1 MSAWMGHARS
11 RMPRLAE
18 QAVERARL
26 TVVPRRSRAPRV
38 PFVVLVFLVLLGGVV
53 GLLMFNTHMQQMSFT
68 ATELQARAD
77 RLHATQQS
85 LQMELDE
92 LRDPQRVATRAQ
104 ALGMVPMVSPAFLR
118 LSDGKQLG
126 EAKTATPMD
135 AQRLE
140 PIPTQEPPGFKPR
153 RTGGVVDETPDM
165 NDDGVP
171 SDDLPSER
179 DTTG

>member
-1 MSAWMGHARS
+1 MSAWMGQARS

-26 TVVPRRSRAPRV
+26 TVVPRRTRAPRV
-38 PFVVLVFLVLLGGVV
+38 PFVVMVSLVLLGGVV

-85 LQMELDE
+85 LQMELDQ

-104 ALGMVPMVSPAFLR
+104 ELGMVPMVSPAFLQ
-118 LSDGKQLG
+118 LADGAKLG
-126 EAKTATPMD
+126 DPRTATPVD
-135 AQRLE
+135 GQRLE
-140 PIPTQEPPGFKPR
+140 PLPTRRPAAFGPR
-153 RTGGVVDETPDM
+153 KVQVVDETPDM

-171 SDDLPSER
+171 SDEVPSDR

>member
-1 MSAWMGHARS
+1 MSAWMGQARS

-26 TVVPRRSRAPRV
+26 TVVPRRRRGPRV
-38 PFVVLVFLVLLGGVV
+38 PFVALVSLVLLGGVF

-77 RLHATQQS
+77 RLHASQQS

-92 LRDPQRVATRAQ
+92 LRDPQRVARKAQ

-118 LSDGKQLG
+118 LSDGELLG
-126 EAKTATPMD
+126 DARTATPMD
-135 AQRLE
+135 GQRLE
-140 PIPTQEPPGFKPR
+140 PLPTRKPPAFQPR
-153 RTGGVVDETPDM
+153 KVVVVDETPDM
-165 NDDGVP
+165 TGDGVP
-171 SDDLPSER
+171 SDEVPTGR